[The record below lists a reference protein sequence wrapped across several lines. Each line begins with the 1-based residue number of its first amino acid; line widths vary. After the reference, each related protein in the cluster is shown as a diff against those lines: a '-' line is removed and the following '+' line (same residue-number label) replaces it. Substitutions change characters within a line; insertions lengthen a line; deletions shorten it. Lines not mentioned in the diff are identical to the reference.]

1 LDYNHATEH
10 IALPLNPVPREDR
23 LNHRNI
29 AYVLLWFP
37 LPSEMFIFREIKNL
51 QGMGLPISVYS
62 LYGPA
67 KNGLS
72 AEMRAA
78 SADVT
83 RLGAASLFQVFRD
96 VLAWRGRRPGLVKK
110 LWATIPFR
118 RWSCLEV
125 AGESIW
131 AFLAGFRLATLFEQ
145 GGVTH
150 VHAAWANGPATAA
163 WVAATL
169 LDLPFSF
176 SGRAGDIHPQ
186 DGALAEKM
194 RAAAFVHT
202 NNRANVSHLAG
213 FVDEKD
219 AAKIHLVYNS
229 LTLKSRAKAR
239 VRMEPPYRLLAV
251 GRFCRTKGFDVLLQ
265 ACRLLDREG
274 FPFQLTLVGAGF
286 QGPYL
291 RFLRRQLG
299 LTSRVY
305 LPGFV
310 SHDRITELYA
320 SSDVFV
326 MPSVIHKTGDRDG
339 IPNVIMEALSH
350 CLPVVATDI
359 SGIPE
364 VIEDGVTGRL
374 VPQRDPAALAGAIK
388 AMAADRKSAMAMA
401 AAGRKRVLAM
411 FDPDKNTRAFF
422 ELYRDDPDGEP
433 LAPEMPAPGPARP
446 DTEKA

>member
-1 LDYNHATEH
+1 MNQ
-10 IALPLNPVPREDR
+10 
-23 LNHRNI
+23 RNI

-72 AEMRAA
+72 MEMRAA
-78 SADVT
+78 SSDVT
-83 RLGAASLFQVFRD
+83 RLGAASLPQVFRD
-96 VLAWRGRRPGLVKK
+96 AWAWRKRRPDVAKR
-110 LWATIPFR
+110 LWATIPWR
-118 RWSCLEV
+118 KWSCLEV
-125 AGESIW
+125 AAEGFWS
-131 AFLAGFRLATLFEQ
+131 FLAGFRLATLMEQ
-145 GGVTH
+145 NGATH

-186 DGALAEKM
+186 DGALAEKI

-202 NNRANVSHLAG
+202 NNQANVDYLAAFSDG
-213 FVDEKD
+213 QE
-219 AAKIHLVYNS
+219 AQKIHMVYNS
-229 LTLKSRAKAR
+229 LTLSSRVKAK

-251 GRFCRTKGFDVLLQ
+251 GRFCRTKGFDVLLR
-265 ACRLLDREG
+265 ACRLLDQEG

-286 QGPYL
+286 QGAYL
-291 RFLRRQLG
+291 RFLRHQLG
-299 LTSRVY
+299 LRARVF

-320 SSDVFV
+320 SSDIFV

-374 VPQRDPAALAGAIK
+374 APQRDPAALANAIK
-388 AMAADRKSAMAMA
+388 AMAADRKKAVAMA

-411 FDPDKNTRAFF
+411 FDPEINSRALF
-422 ELYRDDPDGEP
+422 ELYRDDDVP
-433 LAPEMPAPGPARP
+433 PADAVSGAG
-446 DTEKA
+446 KA

>member
-1 LDYNHATEH
+1 MNQ
-10 IALPLNPVPREDR
+10 
-23 LNHRNI
+23 RNI

-62 LYGPA
+62 LYGEA
-67 KNGLS
+67 RNGLS

-78 SADVT
+78 SGDVT
-83 RLGAASLFQVFRD
+83 RLGAASLPHIFRD
-96 VLAWRGRRPGLVKK
+96 ILAWAKRRPAVTKK

-131 AFLAGFRLATLFEQ
+131 AFLAGFRLATLFERD
-145 GGVTH
+145 GVTH

-194 RAAAFVHT
+194 RAATFVHT

-213 FVDEKD
+213 FVDEAG

-229 LTLKSRAKAR
+229 LTLTSREKAR

-251 GRFCRTKGFDVLLQ
+251 GRFCRTKGFDVLLR

-286 QGPYL
+286 QAPYL
-291 RFLRRQLG
+291 RYLIRRLH
-299 LTSRVY
+299 LSARVF

-310 SHDRITELYA
+310 SHDRITELYG

-374 VPQRDPAALAGAIK
+374 APQRDPAALAK
-388 AMAADRKSAMAMA
+388 AVKDMVADRKSAVAMA
-401 AAGRKRVLAM
+401 TAGRKRVLAM
-411 FDPDKNTRAFF
+411 FDPEKNTRAFF
-422 ELYRDDPDGEP
+422 ELYRDDAPAGPDSGQDR
-433 LAPEMPAPGPARP
+433 PGA
-446 DTEKA
+446 EKA

>member
-1 LDYNHATEH
+1 LDYICFAAHGIPRNH
-10 IALPLNPVPREDR
+10 VPREDR
-23 LNHRNI
+23 VKHRNI

-72 AEMRAA
+72 AEMRAFG
-78 SADVT
+78 DVT
-83 RLGAASLFQVFRD
+83 RLGAAAAPQVFRD
-96 VLAWRGRRPGLVKK
+96 VLAWAGRRPDVAKK
-110 LWATIPFR
+110 LWASIPFR

-125 AGESIW
+125 AGESMW
-131 AFLAGFRLATLFEQ
+131 AFLAGFRLATLFEAS
-145 GGVTH
+145 GVTH

-194 RAAAFVHT
+194 RAASFVHT
-202 NNRANVSHLAG
+202 NNRANVDHLAG
-213 FVDEKD
+213 FVDED
-219 AAKIHLVYNS
+219 GASKIHVVYNS
-229 LTLKSRAKAR
+229 LTLTSRVKAK

-251 GRFCRTKGFDVLLQ
+251 GRFCRTKGFDMLLR

-286 QGPYL
+286 QGAYL

-299 LTSRVY
+299 LTGRVY
-305 LPGFV
+305 MPGFV

-326 MPSVIHKTGDRDG
+326 MPSVIHTTGDRDG

-350 CLPVVATDI
+350 CLPVVATEV

-388 AMAADRKSAMAMA
+388 ALVADRKSAVAMA

-411 FDPDKNTRAFF
+411 FDPDKNTQAFYD
-422 ELYRDDPDGEP
+422 LYQDDAPCAHTAPCAADP
-433 LAPEMPAPGPARP
+433 LAQKG
-446 DTEKA
+446 

>member
-1 LDYNHATEH
+1 LK
-10 IALPLNPVPREDR
+10 
-23 LNHRNI
+23 HRTV

-78 SADVT
+78 ACDVT

-96 VLAWRGRRPGLVKK
+96 VWAWRKRRPGVSRR
-110 LWATIPFR
+110 LWATIPWR
-118 RWSCLEV
+118 RWSCAEV
-125 AGESIW
+125 AAENFW
-131 AFLAGFRLATLFEQ
+131 AFLAGFRLATLFEKD
-145 GGVTH
+145 GAAH

-186 DGALAEKM
+186 DGALAEKI
-194 RAAAFVHT
+194 RAATFVHT
-202 NNRANVSHLAG
+202 NNQANVEYLAG
-213 FVDEKD
+213 FAGERD
-219 AAKIHLVYNS
+219 AQKIRMVYNS
-229 LTLKSRAKAR
+229 LTLASRAKAR

-286 QGPYL
+286 QGAYI
-291 RFLRRQLG
+291 RFLRHRLG
-299 LTSRVY
+299 LRARVF

-320 SSDVFV
+320 SSDIFV

-350 CLPVVATDI
+350 CLPVVATNI

-374 VPQRDPAALAGAIK
+374 APQRDPAALAAAIK
-388 AMAADRKSAMAMA
+388 DMAADRKKAVAMA

-411 FDPDKNTRAFF
+411 FDPDKNSRTLF
-422 ELYRDDPDGEP
+422 ELYRDDALPP
-433 LAPEMPAPGPARP
+433 AAPPGPV
-446 DTEKA
+446 KA